1 MQVRYRE
8 KIVYAG
14 DMIFGAVYP
23 TFRKAG
29 ARRGKFRETS
39 EIQAKLNER
48 KSLDRLTWAIHTNFG
63 KSDYVLHP
71 TYRTSCLPESEEAFE
86 ADARNYIRRLKR
98 IYKKQGVEL
107 RYIYVMEYS
116 DSGASRFEGTHEFA
130 QGAKLCGRPHLHIIV
145 SGGVD
150 RSVIEEA
157 WGKGRCNADRLQY
170 NECGVV
176 DLSSYIGKQRRCGKH
191 RYVTSKNLRKPVEK
205 TNVHTWSRKQLK
217 ELEESGANPHKK
229 FADAYHGYWL
239 SEYPHIEKNGING
252 GIYMTFTMFRPD
264 SVNLAWYRRTE
275 EYKRRKEEIED

>member
-48 KSLDRLTWAIHTNFG
+48 KSVERLTWLIHENFG
-63 KSDYVLHP
+63 KEDYVLHP

-98 IYKKQGVEL
+98 IYKKHGVEF

-116 DSGASRFEGTHEFA
+116 DSG
-130 QGAKLCGRPHLHIIV
+130 RPHLHIIT

-150 RSVIEEA
+150 RSVLEEA

-191 RYVTSKNLRKPVEK
+191 RYVTSKNLRKPVERV
-205 TNVHTWSRKQLK
+205 NVHTWSRKQLQ
-217 ELEESGANPHKK
+217 ELDESGANPHKK

-239 SEYPHIEKNGING
+239 SEYPHIERNGING

-264 SVNLAWYRRTE
+264 SDNLVWYRRTE
-275 EYKRRKEEIED
+275 EYKRRREELEA